1 MALPRILRPLAAVLL
16 LVSALSGPA
25 RAQGT
30 VPAFDSLFVFGDSLV
45 DVGNV
50 WQVSRA
56 LRTTPAPPPSVSPN
70 MTYWR
75 GRFSNGPVSVE
86 YLWQRLSGRVPGG
99 KGALRASVNG
109 PLIGSSDAVAFAFGG
124 TGSAEIDQTPGGL
137 YAPGLKGQVELFRL
151 GLLGKKPSKK
161 ALYVVVT
168 GANDYRVDAYNVPMD
183 PAQVVANITEA
194 VRRLCALGAREVLVL
209 SLPDLGTTPYLA
221 PADAAVRTAVS
232 MAHNALLE
240 PAIATLAAQVPGSRI
255 RYVDVTELLDRLRG
269 KMITHVAALDLLL
282 PPIDPVTPIPM
293 SACLFVQP
301 AACQDVPGGRFNTP
315 GAFLFW
321 DILHPTTDAHEEIA
335 NYLYDQLR
343 R

>member
-16 LVSALSGPA
+16 VVSALSSPA

-56 LRTTPAPPPSVSPN
+56 LRITPAPPPSQSPN
-70 MTYWR
+70 LTYWL

-86 YLWQRLSGRVPGG
+86 YLWERLSGKLPGG
-99 KGALRASVNG
+99 RGALRAYVNG
-109 PLIGSSDAVAFAFGG
+109 PLIDTRDAVDFAFAG
-124 TGSAEIDQTPGGL
+124 TGTAEIDQTPGGL

-151 GLLGKKPSKK
+151 SLAGRKPSKK

-183 PAQVVANITEA
+183 PARVVANITEA
-194 VRRLCALGAREVLVL
+194 VRRLCALGAREVLVM
-209 SLPDLGTTPYLA
+209 SLPDLGRTPYLT

-240 PAIATLAAQVPGSRI
+240 PAIATLAGQVPGSRI
-255 RYVDVTELLDRLRG
+255 RFVDVDVLIDRLEG
-269 KMITHVAALDLLL
+269 QMNTQVPALDVLL
-282 PPIDPVTPIPM
+282 PPFDPVTPIPM

-301 AACQDVPGGRFNTP
+301 SACRDVPGGSFDTP

-321 DILHPTTDAHEEIA
+321 DILHPTTDAHRQIG
-335 NYLYDQLR
+335 NYLYDHLR